1 MQSITNHQPE
11 HTPGSTKKKIVRN
24 NSEKQKRDATVT
36 NKQIELNS
44 VKQRRDN
51 ERRWETRATREG
63 VD

>member
-24 NSEKQKRDATVT
+24 YSEKQKRDTTVT

-44 VKQRRDN
+44 VKQRK
-51 ERRWETRATREG
+51 ETTKEDG
-63 VD
+63 KQEKE